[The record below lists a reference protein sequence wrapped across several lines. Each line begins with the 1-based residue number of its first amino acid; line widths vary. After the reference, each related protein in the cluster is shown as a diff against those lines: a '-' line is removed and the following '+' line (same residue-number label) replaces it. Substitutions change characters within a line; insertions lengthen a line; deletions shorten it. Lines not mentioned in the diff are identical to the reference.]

1 MQLLDSDLPRT
12 SRASFDQ
19 AVWRERTKNLEAKE
33 ASAAAATAAA
43 ALANASTDSDQSSED
58 SPRAESVASQ
68 VHPIPAASAC
78 S

>member
-1 MQLLDSDLPRT
+1 MQQLDPDLPRT

-19 AVWRERTKNLEAKE
+19 AVWRERAKNLEAKE
-33 ASAAAATAAA
+33 ASAAAAA
-43 ALANASTDSDQSSED
+43 ALANATDESDQSSED

-68 VHPIPAASAC
+68 VHRIPAASAC